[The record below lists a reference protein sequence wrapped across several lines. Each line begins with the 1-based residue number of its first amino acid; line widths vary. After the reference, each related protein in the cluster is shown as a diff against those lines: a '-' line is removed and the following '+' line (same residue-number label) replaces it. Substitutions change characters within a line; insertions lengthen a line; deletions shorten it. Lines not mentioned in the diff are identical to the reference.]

1 MREFLRANFA
11 QSGAVSPTFE
21 APIFEGG
28 KVGGRADF
36 KAPALRPAA
45 EPRGAFVD
53 DSKLICISK
62 ILGL

>member
-11 QSGAVSPTFE
+11 QGGAGNRILE
-21 APIFEGG
+21 APIFKRR
-28 KVGGRADF
+28 KVGGKADF